1 MEITIRPMNES
12 DDIDQIHRWFEAIGP
27 EWLLDYDSAPATR
40 EEARSQ
46 LLTWMRGS
54 DGSSCVLVAEDPE
67 TKTLA
72 GFATCLLQ
80 TDPITRRIYGTIHG
94 IYVDEPRRGRGIGRT
109 LKEAADQWC
118 RQAGAAYMR
127 AYIGIGNKAMLRVCR
142 LLGYEPWMVT
152 WVRKFD

>member
-1 MEITIRPMNES
+1 MEVTIRPMNES
-12 DDIDQIHRWFEAIGP
+12 DNVEQIHRWFEAIGP
-27 EWLLDYDSAPATR
+27 EWLMDYDSTPATR
-40 EEARSQ
+40 EEAHNQ
-46 LLTWMRGS
+46 LLTWMRGT
-54 DGSSCVLVAEDPE
+54 DGCSCVLVAEDPE
-67 TKTLA
+67 SKTLA

-80 TDPITRRIYGTIHG
+80 TDPITRRTYGTIHG
-94 IYVDEPRRGRGIGRT
+94 IYVDEPLRGQGIGRT

-127 AYIGIGNKAMLRVCR
+127 AYIGIGNAAMLRVCK